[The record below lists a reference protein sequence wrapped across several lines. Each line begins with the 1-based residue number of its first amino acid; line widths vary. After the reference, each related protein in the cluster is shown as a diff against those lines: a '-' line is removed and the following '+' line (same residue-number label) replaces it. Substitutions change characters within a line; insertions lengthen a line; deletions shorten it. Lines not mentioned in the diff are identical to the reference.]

1 MTMEKAYWR
10 KKLPP
15 GFQFWMENLGR
26 SIVFAQPE
34 NIYEHAA
41 KYLEQRLMERNMALS
56 RLPKTSYLQKL
67 AVKKRENL
75 LDEEAPKDEENEAI
89 IRVDEAKAE
98 SAHTFPRTKSLREQ
112 TVRSEGAV
120 VPRDFPSPVQ
130 LQKTDGDESGRE
142 TPAEVSDA
150 VARTL
155 QATQETS
162 EDVAEGEQMEA
173 DSQEDAHESHE
184 QTLLLEFSEQSVLDR
199 STASLKGSR
208 STAADSVGSQSTG
221 GYINSITALEK
232 ILVESRAGLADNPET
247 VPLEKEQSRDLTPTN
262 RESLAATEQ
271 CEAPPCDGENQE
283 IAMEHTEQREET
295 RSNTVSNVENET
307 LACDEPTSGP
317 LVLRPEA
324 GPLVPVADHDSSV
337 HEENTDSQNTL
348 PEVVQQQTEDGKN
361 EVNATETTSEAVPDY
376 EDSNEEEQTIEVG
389 AVSTS
394 VEAIVITEDEVDQ
407 AAEEMGDNTEDVKTA
422 SDVNHPEET
431 SEKGGEDSNNTMD
444 HKIEETSV
452 EANPPESQD
461 EHHEEAAH
469 ATKDSLDQIEH
480 PKAEEPTEETGSLEE
495 SVKQTTESKQM
506 IEETNPHPE
515 DTTNG
520 DNTQE
525 IPTESPEEKKDHTTE
540 ENSTDGV
547 VEENGDVTVEE
558 NVTAGPG
565 IPDDKM
571 SMSGENDEVTN
582 EEPSNAALEQPTD
595 ETAVSGQGC
604 DVTADESTN
613 DNPENPVEGTT
624 EPQSVQGSEA
634 TVEEPTTEEAENKSE
649 GKTESVENCEATVE
663 EPTTMQT
670 GGDPECCEA
679 AVEEP
684 ASGDQEKPAQAN
696 EENQCSKVDTSQN
709 DNTTSEKASV
719 TVVPD
724 AE

>member
-1 MTMEKAYWR
+1 
-10 KKLPP
+10 
-15 GFQFWMENLGR
+15 
-26 SIVFAQPE
+26 
-34 NIYEHAA
+34 
-41 KYLEQRLMERNMALS
+41 MALS

-67 AVKKRENL
+67 AVKKRENI

-89 IRVDEAKAE
+89 IRIDEAKAE

-208 STAADSVGSQSTG
+208 STAADSVRSQSTG

-232 ILVESRAGLADNPET
+232 ILVESRAGLADNLET
-247 VPLEKEQSRDLTPTN
+247 VPLEKEQSRDLTQTN
-262 RESLAATEQ
+262 RESLVATEQ
-271 CEAPPCDGENQE
+271 FEAPPCDGENQE
-283 IAMEHTEQREET
+283 IVMEHTEQLENT
-295 RSNTVSNVENET
+295 KSNAVSNVENES
-307 LACDEPTSGP
+307 LACDEPVSGP
-317 LVLRPEA
+317 LVLRPES

-337 HEENTDSQNTL
+337 HEESTDSQNAFQNTL
-348 PEVVQQQTEDGKN
+348 PGVVQQQTEEGKD
-361 EVNATETTSEAVPDY
+361 EVNATETTPEAVADF

-389 AVSTS
+389 VVSTS

-407 AAEEMGDNTEDVKTA
+407 AAEEMRDKTEDVKTA
-422 SDVNHPEET
+422 SDDDHSEET

-452 EANPPESQD
+452 EANLPESQD
-461 EHHEEAAH
+461 EHHEEAAQ
-469 ATKDSLDQIEH
+469 TTTDSLNQIEH
-480 PKAEEPTEETGSLEE
+480 PKAEGPTEETGSLEE

-525 IPTESPEEKKDHTTE
+525 MTTESPEEKKDHATE

-565 IPDDKM
+565 IPDDNM

-582 EEPSNAALEQPTD
+582 EVPSNAELEQPTD

-624 EPQSVQGSEA
+624 EPESVQGSEA
-634 TVEEPTTEEAENKSE
+634 TVEEPTTEEAENTSE
-649 GKTESVENCEATVE
+649 GNKDVEDCEATVE
-663 EPTTMQT
+663 EPTTVQT

-684 ASGDQEKPAQAN
+684 ASGDPAQAN
-696 EENQCSKVDTSQN
+696 EESQNSKVDTSQN

>member
-1 MTMEKAYWR
+1 MEKAYWR

-67 AVKKRENL
+67 AVKRRENI

-112 TVRSEGAV
+112 PVRSEGAV
-120 VPRDFPSPVQ
+120 VPRNFPSPMQ

-142 TPAEVSDA
+142 TPVEVSDA

-208 STAADSVGSQSTG
+208 SIAADSVGSQSTG

-232 ILVESRAGLADNPET
+232 ILVESRAGLADNSET
-247 VPLEKEQSRDLTPTN
+247 VPLEKEQSRDLTQTN
-262 RESLAATEQ
+262 RESLVATEQ
-271 CEAPPCDGENQE
+271 CEAPPCGGENQE
-283 IAMEHTEQREET
+283 IVMEHTEQLEKT
-295 RSNTVSNVENET
+295 KSNAVSNVEKES
-307 LACDEPTSGP
+307 LACDEPVSGP

-337 HEENTDSQNTL
+337 HEENTDSQNAL
-348 PEVVQQQTEDGKN
+348 PEVVQQQTEDGKD
-361 EVNATETTSEAVPDY
+361 EVNATEPTSEAVPDY

-407 AAEEMGDNTEDVKTA
+407 AAEEMEDNTEDVKTA
-422 SDVNHPEET
+422 SDVDHSEEI

-461 EHHEEAAH
+461 EHHEEAAQT
-469 ATKDSLDQIEH
+469 TKDSLAQIEH

-525 IPTESPEEKKDHTTE
+525 IPTESPDEKKDHATE

-558 NVTAGPG
+558 NVTAGPE
-565 IPDDKM
+565 IPDDKI

-582 EEPSNAALEQPTD
+582 EVPSNAELEQPTD

-624 EPQSVQGSEA
+624 EPESVQGSEA
-634 TVEEPTTEEAENKSE
+634 TVEEPTTEEAENTSE
-649 GKTESVENCEATVE
+649 GNKDVEDCEATVE
-663 EPTTMQT
+663 EPTTVQT

-684 ASGDQEKPAQAN
+684 ASGDPAQAN
-696 EENQCSKVDTSQN
+696 EESQNSKVDTSQN